1 MLELYKKMYA
11 TLLGRVDAAIG
22 ELADIALLESCDRQR
37 VLAVAEKLRQTLLEV
52 EDMYLDAEEARPQ

>member
-11 TLLGRVDAAIG
+11 TLLGCVDGAVG

-37 VLAVAEKLRQTLLEV
+37 ILAVAERLRQAMLDV
-52 EDMYLDAEEARPQ
+52 EEMYLDAEEAVQE